1 MENKEKTLAQLDAAR
16 LKVKQYENKIQLL
29 ENRKRHLEKKA
40 DRQRTHHL
48 CNMGGA
54 IQSISKEADSL
65 TRVEFYSLME
75 QVFCAACGAEIGGH
89 RCAEPQGGRR
99 LLMAL
104 YHFHV
109 EQIKRSEGRTAV
121 ASAAYRAGEKLHNL
135 WDGETHDY
143 TKKGGVILSEI
154 MLPEYAPERFSDRYT
169 LWNEVEQIEKHYKA
183 QLAYSFDM
191 ALQNEFSLE
200 ENIALAR
207 EFVQKYFVSDG
218 MICDLAVHQPDRGD
232 GGIPNPHFHV
242 LVPIRPLNAD
252 GTWGAKQH
260 RVYHLDKDGNRIKKE
275 DGTWAFDAVPTTN
288 WGKPETLDL
297 WRKAW
302 ADMVNA
308 RLEEKG
314 LACRIDHRSYV
325 DQGLDLIPTV
335 HEGPHVRKMEK
346 KGIRTEKGELNR
358 WIKATN
364 RMIRSIQATLAAL
377 KEWLAEAKAILKE
390 PQEVYLAQLL
400 SDAHVLR
407 NQTAMT
413 YARGK
418 TKAKKNNL
426 KRFMNECD
434 YLKQR
439 GVLTLS
445 DFEKHLSSVGE
456 TVESRK
462 SSMHWKQTRLKELQ
476 QLMEDA
482 KTYAALKPV
491 LDEMK
496 KEKYRFTRAKEKYK
510 AEHEGE
516 LRRFYM
522 VKRKLKE
529 SGFEKDP
536 FPMDVWQKE
545 FSELSAQ
552 REAEYQEYKLLQ
564 KDLTMLYQIK
574 GDVDQAMRETHPEML
589 HPNKA
594 KETETAL

>member
-1 MENKEKTLAQLDAAR
+1 MRCLRCRNWWTPLC
-16 LKVKQYENKIQLL
+16 
-29 ENRKRHLEKKA
+29 
-40 DRQRTHHL
+40 RTMMREVIA
-48 CNMGGA
+48 N
-54 IQSISKEADSL
+54 
-65 TRVEFYSLME
+65 
-75 QVFCAACGAEIGGH
+75 
-89 RCAEPQGGRR
+89 
-99 LLMAL
+99 AL
-104 YHFHV
+104 YHFNV

-143 TKKGGVILSEI
+143 TRKGGVILSEI
-154 MLPEYAPERFSDRYT
+154 MLPEYAPERLSDRYT
-169 LWNEVEQIEKHYKA
+169 LWNEVEQIERHYKA
-183 QLAYSFDM
+183 QLAYSFDI

-207 EFVQKYFVSDG
+207 EFVQKYFVSDC

-260 RVYHLDKDGNRIKKE
+260 RAYHLDKDGNRIKKE
-275 DGTWAFDAVPTTN
+275 DGSGAFDAVPTTN

-314 LACRIDHRSYV
+314 LDCRIDHRSYV

-335 HEGPHVRKMEK
+335 HEGSHIRKMEK

-364 RMIRSIQATLAAL
+364 RMIRNIQATLAAL
-377 KEWLAEAKAILKE
+377 KEWLAEAKEILKE

-400 SDAHVLR
+400 SDAHALR

-413 YARGK
+413 YVRGK
-418 TKAKKNNL
+418 AKAKKNNL

-439 GVLTLS
+439 GFLTLS
-445 DFEKHLSSVGE
+445 DFEKHLSSVSE
-456 TVESRK
+456 NVESRK
-462 SSMHWKQTRLKELQ
+462 SSMHQKQTRLKELQ
-476 QLMEDA
+476 QLMEDV
-482 KTYAALKPV
+482 KTYAALKLV

-496 KEKYRFTRAKEKYK
+496 KEKYRFIKAKEKYK
-510 AEHEGE
+510 SEHEGE
-516 LRRFYM
+516 LHRFYM

-536 FPMDVWQKE
+536 FPLDVWQK
-545 FSELSAQ
+545 
-552 REAEYQEYKLLQ
+552 
-564 KDLTMLYQIK
+564 
-574 GDVDQAMRETHPEML
+574 
-589 HPNKA
+589 
-594 KETETAL
+594 